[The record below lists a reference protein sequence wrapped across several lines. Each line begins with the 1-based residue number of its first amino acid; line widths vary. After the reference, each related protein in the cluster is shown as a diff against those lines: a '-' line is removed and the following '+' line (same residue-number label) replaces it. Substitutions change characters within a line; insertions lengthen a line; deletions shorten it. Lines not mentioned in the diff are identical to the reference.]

1 MDRQIARWRL
11 VAQRLTTPPPGSA
24 EDVVRHLLGVQA
36 ENASQSAWAVAT
48 RTPTPDAGDLAD
60 ALASGR
66 VLRTH
71 VLRST
76 WHYVHRDDADW
87 LVGLTGPRVLPLA
100 DRGLDEAG
108 LDPAD
113 LATLGDAVVDLLAAA
128 PDRTRTQVGEALRE
142 RFPRLADRL
151 TGQALMM
158 LMLRLELDRLVC
170 SGAPADGE
178 HTYAT
183 WESRVGTRTGV
194 DDGDRDELLG
204 QLALR
209 YLTGHGPATVK
220 DLAYWA
226 TLTPR
231 EARVAVEAVAGGLE
245 SFEHDGR
252 TWWHAPGAP
261 GRDAPADPPAHLLQ
275 LLDETYRGY
284 QDSRMVL
291 DVDRHVRPGR
301 ESAIGMVLV
310 DGQLVAG
317 MRRTV
322 RSSSVRFDVL
332 PHRPL
337 TPGALADVEAA
348 AARYGR
354 FLGLAPQVVVS
365 PA

>member
-1 MDRQIARWRL
+1 MT
-11 VAQRLTTPPPGSA
+11 QRLTTPPPGSA

-36 ENASQSAWAVAT
+36 ENAGQSAWAVAT
-48 RTPTPDAGDLAD
+48 RTPAPDARDLAD
-60 ALASGR
+60 AIASGR

-108 LDPAD
+108 LEPAD
-113 LATLGDAVVDLLAAA
+113 VAVIGDAVVDLLAAT
-128 PDRTRTQVGEALRE
+128 PDRTRTQVGDALRE

-158 LMLRLELDRLVC
+158 LMLRLELDRRVC

-183 WESRVGTRTGV
+183 WESRMGPRAAV

-204 QLALR
+204 RLAVR

-231 EARVAVEAVAGGLE
+231 EARVAVEAVAGELE
-245 SFEHDGR
+245 AFEHDGR
-252 TWWHAPGAP
+252 TYWHATGAP
-261 GRDAPADPPAHLLQ
+261 GCDAPADPPAHLLQ
-275 LLDETYRGY
+275 VLDETYRGY
-284 QDSRMVL
+284 QDSRMVI
-291 DVDRHVRPGR
+291 DADRRVPAGR

-322 RSSSVRFDVL
+322 RSSSVRFVVL
-332 PHRPL
+332 PHRPFG
-337 TPGALADVEAA
+337 PRELADVEAA
-348 AARYGR
+348 AERCGR
-354 FLGLAPQVVVS
+354 FLGRTPQLVIT